1 MAKSTQKQKRAA
13 QRKQQARR
21 KIFIYGGLGLL
32 AAAIVLGIAYLAS
45 RAPGGLLGEE
55 VAVASAEHVA
65 EGSDP
70 GPYAS
75 NPPAGGTHYAS
86 ELEAGFYEENDPA
99 ASLAYPAGPL
109 VHNLEHGYVIFWYN
123 CAVYGGECAE
133 LKQTIRAAMDDAGNT
148 KLIAFPWSD
157 MQVPLAMTSW
167 GRILE
172 FKQIDSDLMVAFA
185 RNNRNHA
192 PESYVD

>member
-1 MAKSTQKQKRAA
+1 MSKIKQQQKRAA
-13 QRKQQARR
+13 LRKQRARQKR
-21 KIFIYGGLGLL
+21 ITYIGLGLL
-32 AAAIVLGIAYLAS
+32 AAAVVVGIAYLAS
-45 RAPGGLLGEE
+45 RAPGGVLGEA
-55 VAVASAEHVA
+55 VAVTSTIHVA

-75 NPPAGGTHYAS
+75 NPPAGGSHYAS
-86 ELEAGFYEENDPA
+86 ELEAGFYDEDDPA
-99 ASLAYPAGPL
+99 ASLPYPAGPL

-123 CAVYGGECAE
+123 CAVYSGDCAD
-133 LKQTIRAAMDDAGNT
+133 LKTTIRAAMDKAGKT
-148 KLIAFPWSD
+148 KLIAFPWTD

-172 FKQIDSDLMVAFA
+172 FDQPDSELMVKFA

-192 PESYVD
+192 PESYAD

>member
-1 MAKSTQKQKRAA
+1 MAKIRQQQKRAML
-13 QRKQQARR
+13 RKQQARW
-21 KIFIYGGLGLL
+21 KILTYSGLGLL
-32 AAAIVLGIAYLAS
+32 AAALVLGIAYLAS

-55 VAVASAEHVA
+55 VPVASAEHVA

-75 NPPAGGTHYAS
+75 NPPAGGAHYAS

-123 CAVYGGECAE
+123 CEAYTGDCTT
-133 LKQTIRAAMDDAGNT
+133 LKETIRAAMDKAGNT

-172 FKQIDSDLMVAFA
+172 FEQVDSDLMVAFA

>member
-1 MAKSTQKQKRAA
+1 MAKIRQQQKRAA
-13 QRKQQARR
+13 LRKQRTRR
-21 KIFIYGGLGLL
+21 KILLYGGLGLL
-32 AAAIVLGIAYLAS
+32 AVAVITGIVFLAM
-45 RAPGGLLGEE
+45 RAPGGVLGEA
-55 VAVASAEHVA
+55 VAVTSAEHVA

-75 NPPAGGTHYAS
+75 NPPAGGAHYAS
-86 ELEAGFYEENDPA
+86 ELDAGFYDEDAPEA
-99 ASLAYPAGPL
+99 GMAYPAGPL

-123 CAVYGGECAE
+123 CAAYSGDCST
-133 LKQTIRAAMDDAGNT
+133 LKESIRMAMKDAGST
-148 KLIAFPWSD
+148 KLIAFPWTD

-172 FKQIDSDLMVAFA
+172 FPQIDSDLMVAFA

-192 PESYVD
+192 PESYAD

>member
-1 MAKSTQKQKRAA
+1 MAKIRQQQKRAA
-13 QRKQQARR
+13 LRKQQARR
-21 KIFIYGGLGLL
+21 KILIYGGLGLL
-32 AAAIVLGIAYLAS
+32 AAALVLGIAYLAS

-55 VAVASAEHVA
+55 VPVASAEHVA

-86 ELEAGFYEENDPA
+86 ELEAGFYEEDAPEA
-99 ASLAYPAGPL
+99 GMAYPAGPL

-123 CAVYGGECAE
+123 CAAYEGDCST
-133 LKQTIRAAMDDAGNT
+133 LKETIRAAMDKAGRT
-148 KLIAFPWSD
+148 KLIAFPWTD

-167 GRILE
+167 GRIME
-172 FKQIDSDLMVAFA
+172 FRQIDNDLMVAFA
-185 RNNRNHA
+185 LNNRNHA
-192 PESYVD
+192 PESYAD

>member
-1 MAKSTQKQKRAA
+1 MAKIRQQQKRAA
-13 QRKQQARR
+13 LRKQQARR
-21 KIFIYGGLGLL
+21 KILIYGGLGLL
-32 AAAIVLGIAYLAS
+32 AAALVLGIAYLAS

-55 VAVASAEHVA
+55 VPVASAEHVA

-86 ELEAGFYEENDPA
+86 ELEAGFYEEDAPEA
-99 ASLAYPAGPL
+99 GMAYPAGPL

-123 CAVYGGECAE
+123 CAAYEGDCST
-133 LKQTIRAAMDDAGNT
+133 LKETIRAAMDDAGRT
-148 KLIAFPWSD
+148 KLIAFPWTD

-167 GRILE
+167 GRIME
-172 FKQIDSDLMVAFA
+172 FRQIDNDLMVAFA
-185 RNNRNHA
+185 LNNRNHA
-192 PESYVD
+192 PESYAD